1 MIQLKLIEGRT
12 PKNVELSLTILP
24 TKRNGAR
31 YTPKVLTA
39 QRAGALGVIVAD
51 DGRCGNS
58 FGQLCVHGS
67 DPPVGWA
74 ALDMPRP
81 WLEVRVPVVLML
93 QEDADRLTAAAG
105 AVAEEAESMAW
116 SSLYDGWLDSM
127 SSSSSA
133 IG

>member
-1 MIQLKLIEGRT
+1 MVHI
-12 PKNVELSLTILP
+12 
-24 TKRNGAR
+24 
-31 YTPKVLTA
+31 KVLTA

-67 DPPVGWA
+67 DPPGGWA

-93 QEDADRLTAAAG
+93 KEDADRLTAAAG

-127 SSSSSA
+127 DSSSSA
-133 IG
+133 SAGDASWRASSVV

>member
-1 MIQLKLIEGRT
+1 M
-12 PKNVELSLTILP
+12 
-24 TKRNGAR
+24 
-31 YTPKVLTA
+31 LTA

-67 DPPVGWA
+67 DPPEGWA

-93 QEDADRLTAAAG
+93 REDAERLTAAAG
-105 AVAEEAESMAW
+105 AAAEEAESMAW

-127 SSSSSA
+127 GSSSSSSVGGENWRA
-133 IG
+133 STML